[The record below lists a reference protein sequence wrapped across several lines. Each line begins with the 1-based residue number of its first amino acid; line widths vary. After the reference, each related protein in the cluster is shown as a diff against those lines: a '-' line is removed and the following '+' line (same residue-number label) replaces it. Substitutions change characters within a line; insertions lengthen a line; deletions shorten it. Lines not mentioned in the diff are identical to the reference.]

1 MKNKNNKFVLT
12 AIIPLFTQVAI
23 FMVIPIVGTFLISL
37 MDYSPLRKNNSFV
50 GLNNYKNLISDKLFW
65 TSLKNTLVFTFTAVA
80 INIVI
85 SLFIA
90 ALISQLKSNKTRS
103 FFRMMMFLPCIAPMV
118 ASSVVWLRTIYP
130 LKSGLLNNIIIAF
143 GGNAVSFVGDANN
156 LMASVIV
163 FTLWADL
170 GYNIILFCA
179 GIDGIPA
186 DIYEAADIDG
196 AGTLKKF
203 FNITLPLLVRTTA
216 FVTLMT
222 LISYF
227 QMFAQFEVLAVK
239 GGPRQAGLVMTSYIY
254 KTAFVYKEM
263 GYAAAISVVLFVVI
277 LIVSIIQKR
286 MDKVDWEY

>member
-1 MKNKNNKFVLT
+1 MKNKNRKFVLA
-12 AIIPLFTQVAI
+12 AIIPLFTEVAI
-23 FMVIPIVGTFLISL
+23 FMVIPIVGTLLISF
-37 MDYSPLRKNNSFV
+37 MDYNPLKDDNQFIGIKNYLSLFSDTSFV
-50 GLNNYKNLISDKLFW
+50 IA
-65 TSLKNTLVFTFTAVA
+65 LKNTLFFTFVAVA

-85 SLFIA
+85 SLFVA
-90 ALISQLKSNKTRS
+90 FLISQLKSNKTRS

-118 ASSVVWLRTIYP
+118 ASSVVWVRTIFP
-130 LKSGLLNNIIIAF
+130 KDGLLNQLLTTF
-143 GGNAVSFVGDANN
+143 GANAINFTGDANY
-156 LMASVIV
+156 LMMSVII

-179 GIDGIPA
+179 GIDGIPS
-186 DIYEAADIDG
+186 DIYEAANLDG
-196 AGTLKKF
+196 AGTFKKF
-203 FNITLPLLVRTTA
+203 FRITLPLLKRTTA

-239 GGPRQAGLVMTSYIY
+239 GGPKQSGLVLTSYIY
-254 KTAFVYKEM
+254 KTAFGYREM

-277 LIVSIIQKR
+277 LIVSLVQKR

>member
-1 MKNKNNKFVLT
+1 MKSKNNKFVLAT
-12 AIIPLFTQVAI
+12 IIPLFTEVAI
-23 FMVIPIVGTFLISL
+23 FMVIPIIGTLLISF
-37 MDYSPLRKNNSFV
+37 MDYTPLRDNNMFV
-50 GLNNYKNLISDKLFW
+50 GLQNYKALFSDSNFVIA
-65 TSLKNTLVFTFTAVA
+65 LKNTLVFTFVAVA

-90 ALISQLKSNKTRS
+90 VLISQLRSNKTRS

-118 ASSVVWLRTIYP
+118 ASSVVWVRTIFP
-130 LKSGLLNNIIIAF
+130 KNGLLNQILIFF
-143 GGNAVSFVGDANN
+143 GANAISFTGDANY
-156 LMASVIV
+156 LMSSVIV

-179 GIDGIPA
+179 GIDGIPT
-186 DIYEAADIDG
+186 DIYEAANLDG
-196 AGTLKKF
+196 AGTIKKF
-203 FNITLPLLVRTTA
+203 FKITLPLLVRTMA

-239 GGPRQAGLVMTSYIY
+239 GGPKQSGLVLTSYIY
-254 KTAFVYKEM
+254 KTAFGYREM
-263 GYAAAISVVLFVVI
+263 GYAAAISVVLFIVI
-277 LIVSIIQKR
+277 LIVSIVQRR

>member
-1 MKNKNNKFVLT
+1 MKNKNNKFVLAT
-12 AIIPLFTQVAI
+12 IIPLFTQVTI
-23 FMVIPIVGTFLISL
+23 FMVIPIIGTILISF
-37 MDYSPLRKNNSFV
+37 MDYSPLRKENSFL
-50 GLNNYKNLISDKLFW
+50 GLGNYKTLLSDNSFW
-65 TSLKNTLVFTFTAVA
+65 IALKNTLVFTFSAVA
-80 INIVI
+80 INIII

-90 ALISQLKSNKTRS
+90 TLISQLKSNKTRS

-130 LKSGLLNNIIIAF
+130 LKGGMLNNIITAL
-143 GGNAVSFVGDANN
+143 GGNAISFLGDASKI
-156 LMASVIV
+156 MGSVIV

-179 GIDGIPA
+179 GIDGIPT

-196 AGTLKKF
+196 ARTIKRF
-203 FNITLPLLVRTTA
+203 FTITLPLLVRTTA

-286 MDKVDWEY
+286 MDRIDWEY

>member
-1 MKNKNNKFVLT
+1 MKNKNNKFVLAT
-12 AIIPLFTQVAI
+12 VIPLFTEVAI
-23 FMVIPIVGTFLISL
+23 FMVIPIIGTLLISF
-37 MDYSPLRKNNSFV
+37 MDYSPLRDGNTFV
-50 GLNNYKNLISDKLFW
+50 GLENYKALLTDANFVIA
-65 TSLKNTLVFTFTAVA
+65 LKNTLFFTFVAVA

-85 SLFIA
+85 SLTFA
-90 ALISQLKSNKTRS
+90 FLISQLRSNKTRS

-118 ASSVVWLRTIYP
+118 ASSVVWVRTIFP
-130 LKSGLLNNIIIAF
+130 KNGLLNQLLIAL
-143 GGNAVSFVGDANN
+143 GANVISFTGDANY
-156 LMASVIV
+156 LMSSVIA

-179 GIDGIPA
+179 GIDGIPT
-186 DIYEAADIDG
+186 DIYEAAELDG
-196 AGTLKKF
+196 ASQLKRF
-203 FNITLPLLVRTTA
+203 FRITLPLLARTMA

-239 GGPRQAGLVMTSYIY
+239 GGPRQSGLVLTSYIY
-254 KTAFVYKEM
+254 KTAFGYRKM
-263 GYAAAISVVLFVVI
+263 GYAAAISVVLFIVI

>member
-1 MKNKNNKFVLT
+1 MKNYNRKFVLST
-12 AIIPLFTQVAI
+12 IIPLFTEVAI
-23 FMVIPIVGTFLISL
+23 FMVIPIIGTLLISL
-37 MDYSPLRKNNSFV
+37 MNYSPLGDANTFI
-50 GLNNYKNLISDKLFW
+50 GIENYKRLLSDDSFKIA
-65 TSLKNTLVFTFTAVA
+65 LKNTLFFTFAAVA

-130 LKSGLLNNIIIAF
+130 KNGLLNQLFILF
-143 GGNAVSFVGDANN
+143 GANAISFTGDARY
-156 LMASVIV
+156 LMTSVII

-179 GIDGIPA
+179 GIDGIPT
-186 DIYEAADIDG
+186 DIYEAANIDG
-196 AGTLKKF
+196 AGTFKKF
-203 FNITLPLLVRTTA
+203 FKITLPLLARTMA

-227 QMFAQFEVLAVK
+227 QMFAQFEVLVVK
-239 GGPRQAGLVMTSYIY
+239 GGPQQSGLVLTSYIY
-254 KTAFVYKEM
+254 KTAFGYREM

-277 LIVSIIQKR
+277 LIVSFVQKR

>member
-1 MKNKNNKFVLT
+1 MKNRNNKFVLAT
-12 AIIPLFTQVAI
+12 VIPLFTEVAI
-23 FMVIPIVGTFLISL
+23 FMVIPIIGTLLISF
-37 MDYSPLRKNNSFV
+37 MDYSPLRDNNIFI
-50 GLNNYKNLISDKLFW
+50 GIENYKTLLSDSNFLIA
-65 TSLKNTLVFTFTAVA
+65 LKNTLFFTFVAVA
-80 INIVI
+80 VNIVI

-90 ALISQLKSNKTRS
+90 FLISQLKSNKTRS

-118 ASSVVWLRTIYP
+118 ASSVVWVRTIFP
-130 LKSGLLNNIIIAF
+130 KNGLLNQILVFF
-143 GGNAVSFVGDANN
+143 GANAISFTGDANY
-156 LMASVIV
+156 LMTSVII

-179 GIDGIPA
+179 GIDGIPT
-186 DIYEAADIDG
+186 DIYEAANLDG
-196 AGTLKKF
+196 ASSIKKF
-203 FNITLPLLVRTTA
+203 FKITLPLLARTMA

-239 GGPRQAGLVMTSYIY
+239 GGPKQSGLVLTSYIY
-254 KTAFVYKEM
+254 KTAFGYREM
-263 GYAAAISVVLFVVI
+263 GYAAAISVVLFIVI

>member
-1 MKNKNNKFVLT
+1 MKNKNNKFVLAT
-12 AIIPLFTQVAI
+12 IIPLFTQVTI
-23 FMVIPIVGTFLISL
+23 FMVIPIIGTILISF
-37 MDYSPLRKNNSFV
+37 MDYSPLRKENSFL
-50 GLNNYKNLISDKLFW
+50 GLGNYKTLLSDNSFW
-65 TSLKNTLVFTFTAVA
+65 IALKNTLVFTFSAVA
-80 INIVI
+80 INIII

-90 ALISQLKSNKTRS
+90 TLISQLKSNKTRS

-130 LKSGLLNNIIIAF
+130 LKGGMLNNIITAL
-143 GGNAVSFVGDANN
+143 GGNAISFLGDASKI
-156 LMASVIV
+156 MGSVIV

-179 GIDGIPA
+179 GIDGIPT

-196 AGTLKKF
+196 AGTIKRF
-203 FNITLPLLVRTTA
+203 FTITLPLLVRTTA

-286 MDKVDWEY
+286 MDRIDWEY

>member
-1 MKNKNNKFVLT
+1 MKNKNNKFVLAT
-12 AIIPLFTQVAI
+12 VIPLFTEVAI
-23 FMVIPIVGTFLISL
+23 FMVIPIIGTLLISFMDYTPLRDSNMFVGLENYKALLSDDTFLIA
-37 MDYSPLRKNNSFV
+37 
-50 GLNNYKNLISDKLFW
+50 
-65 TSLKNTLVFTFTAVA
+65 LKNTLFFTFAAVA

-85 SLFIA
+85 SLLIA
-90 ALISQLKSNKTRS
+90 FLISQLKSNKTRS

-118 ASSVVWLRTIYP
+118 ASSVVWVRTIFP
-130 LKSGLLNNIIIAF
+130 KNGLLNQILVLF
-143 GGNAVSFVGDANN
+143 GANAISFTGDANY
-156 LMASVIV
+156 LMTSVII

-179 GIDGIPA
+179 GIDGIPT
-186 DIYEAADIDG
+186 DIYEAANLDG
-196 AGTLKKF
+196 ASSIKKF
-203 FNITLPLLVRTTA
+203 FKITLPLLARTMA

-239 GGPRQAGLVMTSYIY
+239 GGPKQSGLVLTSYIY
-254 KTAFVYKEM
+254 KTAFGYREM

>member
-1 MKNKNNKFVLT
+1 MKNKNKKFVLA
-12 AIIPLFTQVAI
+12 AIIPLFTEVAI
-23 FMVIPIVGTFLISL
+23 FMVIPIVGTLLISF
-37 MDYSPLRKNNSFV
+37 MDYNPLKDDNQFIGIQNYLSLFSDTSFV
-50 GLNNYKNLISDKLFW
+50 IA
-65 TSLKNTLVFTFTAVA
+65 LKNTLFFTFAAVA

-90 ALISQLKSNKTRS
+90 FLISQLKSNKTRS

-118 ASSVVWLRTIYP
+118 ASSVVWVRTIFP
-130 LKSGLLNNIIIAF
+130 KDGLLNQLLITF
-143 GGNAVSFVGDANN
+143 GANAINFTGDANY
-156 LMASVIV
+156 LMMSVII

-179 GIDGIPA
+179 GIDGIPS
-186 DIYEAADIDG
+186 DIYEAANLDG
-196 AGTLKKF
+196 AGTFKKF
-203 FNITLPLLVRTTA
+203 FRITLPLLKRTMA

-239 GGPRQAGLVMTSYIY
+239 GGPKQSGLVLTSYIY
-254 KTAFVYKEM
+254 KTAFGYREM
-263 GYAAAISVVLFVVI
+263 GYAAAISVVLFIVI
-277 LIVSIIQKR
+277 LIVSLVQKR

>member
-1 MKNKNNKFVLT
+1 MKNKNNKFVLAT
-12 AIIPLFTQVAI
+12 VIPLFTEVAI
-23 FMVIPIVGTFLISL
+23 FMVIPIIGTLLISF
-37 MDYSPLRKNNSFV
+37 MDYSPLRDSNMFV
-50 GLNNYKNLISDKLFW
+50 GIENYKALLTDESFIIA
-65 TSLKNTLVFTFTAVA
+65 LKNTLFFTFVAVA

-85 SLFIA
+85 SLAIA
-90 ALISQLKSNKTRS
+90 FLISQLRSNKTRS

-118 ASSVVWLRTIYP
+118 ASSVVWVRTIFP
-130 LKSGLLNNIIIAF
+130 KNGLLNQLLIAL
-143 GGNAVSFVGDANN
+143 GANAISFTGDANY
-156 LMASVIV
+156 LMSSVIV

-179 GIDGIPA
+179 GIDGIPT
-186 DIYEAADIDG
+186 DIYEAAELDG
-196 AGTLKKF
+196 ASQLKRF
-203 FNITLPLLVRTTA
+203 FKITLPLLARTMA

-239 GGPRQAGLVMTSYIY
+239 GGPKQSGLVLTSYIY
-254 KTAFVYKEM
+254 KTAFGYRKM
-263 GYAAAISVVLFVVI
+263 GYAAAISVVLFIVI